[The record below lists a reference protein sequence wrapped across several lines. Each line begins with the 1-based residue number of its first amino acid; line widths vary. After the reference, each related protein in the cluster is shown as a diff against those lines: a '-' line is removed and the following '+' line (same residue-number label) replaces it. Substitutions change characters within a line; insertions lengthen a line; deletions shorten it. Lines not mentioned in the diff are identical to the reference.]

1 MGNRISVRGFQVM
14 KIKLLIVMFLVILTA
29 GITFPS
35 IIMNNKN
42 ISEVNLVAINEV
54 VKSVEKNWGNIN
66 KVTINNSGFQHPLTI
81 IDNLENVIYQT
92 PGTQFNDIYD
102 AIKNRDSIVDV
113 MQNDEI
119 VGKII
124 IRNNDQEIVR
134 EMKKELVTSFIQ
146 IVGLLMIVSIIYFIY
161 IYMTLLK
168 PFQQLQYFAANVAR
182 GNLDI
187 PLNMDKNNYFGA
199 FTESF
204 DLLREELYAARQREY
219 ESNRSKKE
227 LVATL
232 SHDIKTPIASIK
244 AVSELMLMQVKDEK
258 MIKHVNTIN
267 SKAEQVNLL
276 VTDMF
281 HATLE
286 ELQQLKLTVTEES
299 SEVLVEMIENVNY
312 DHQIVYNPIPPCII
326 LTDSVRM
333 QQVIDNIISNSYKY
347 AGTKISIKS
356 QIIQD
361 YLELHIQDFGPGIS
375 EDELPLLFNKYYR
388 GKNVEGKNGSGLGLY
403 ISKYFMENM
412 QGHINCTNWD
422 DGFTVVLKIKLAS

>member
-1 MGNRISVRGFQVM
+1 MRV
-14 KIKLLIVMFLVILTA
+14 KLLSVLLLVIFVA
-29 GITFPS
+29 GITFP
-35 IIMNNKN
+35 IIMINNKN
-42 ISEVNLVAINEV
+42 SSEVNIVAINEL
-54 VKSVEKNWGNIN
+54 VKTVEKNWGQIN
-66 KVTINNSGFQHPLTI
+66 NETFINSGFQQPLMI

-92 PGTQFNDIYD
+92 SGIQFINIYD
-102 AIKNRDSIVDV
+102 AIKNRDSIIDV

-124 IRNNDQEIVR
+124 IRNNDKEIVQK
-134 EMKKELVTSFIQ
+134 MKKELVTSFSL
-146 IVGLLMIVSIIYFIY
+146 IVGLLMSVIIIYNVY
-161 IYMTLLK
+161 IYRTLLK
-168 PFQQLQYFAANVAR
+168 PFMQLQHFAADVAR

-232 SHDIKTPIASIK
+232 SHDIKTPVASIK
-244 AVSELMLMQVKDEK
+244 AVSELMLLQARDEK
-258 MIKHVNTIN
+258 VIKQVNTIY
-267 SKAEQVNLL
+267 SKAEQIDLL

-286 ELQQLKLTVTEES
+286 ELQQLQITVTEES
-299 SEVLVEMIENVNY
+299 SEVLVDMIENVNY
-312 DHQIVYNPIPPCII
+312 DNQIVYDSIPQCII

-347 AGTKISIKS
+347 AGTKVTIKS
-356 QIIQD
+356 QIKQG
-361 YLELHIQDFGPGIS
+361 YLELHIMDLGSGIS
-375 EDELPLLFNKYYR
+375 EEELPLLFNKYYR
-388 GKNVEGKNGSGLGLY
+388 GTNIGGKNGSGLGLY

-412 QGHINCTNWD
+412 YGQISCYNGH
-422 DGFTVVLKIKLAS
+422 DGFTVVLKIKLA

>member
-1 MGNRISVRGFQVM
+1 MRV
-14 KIKLLIVMFLVILTA
+14 KLLISMILVIFST
-29 GITFPS
+29 GIAFQ
-35 IIMNNKN
+35 IMMMNNKN

-54 VKSVEKNWGNIN
+54 VKIVEKNWGNITTQ
-66 KVTINNSGFQHPLTI
+66 TIDSSGFQQPLTI
-81 IDNLENVIYQT
+81 IDNLENIMYQT
-92 PGTQFNDIYD
+92 PNNHFNNVYD
-102 AIKNRDSIVDV
+102 AIKNRDTIIDV
-113 MQNDEI
+113 MQNDKV

-124 IRNNDQEIVR
+124 IHNNEQEIVQQ
-134 EMKKELVTSFIQ
+134 MKKELLTTFSL
-146 IVGLLMIVSIIYFIY
+146 IVGLLAIVSIMY
-161 IYMTLLK
+161 ILYINRTLLK
-168 PFQQLQYFAANVAR
+168 PFQQLQHFAANVAR

-204 DLLREELYAARQREY
+204 DLLREELYVARQREY

-227 LVATL
+227 LVATI
-232 SHDIKTPIASIK
+232 SHDIQTPIASIK
-244 AVSELMLMQVKDEK
+244 AVSELMLMQIKDEK
-258 MIKHVNTIN
+258 MMKHVNTIN
-267 SKAEQVNLL
+267 SKAEQINLL

-299 SEVLVEMIENVNY
+299 SAVLADMIENVNY
-312 DHQIVYNPIPPCII
+312 DHQIVYEPIPPCII
-326 LTDSVRM
+326 LTDPVRM

-361 YLELHIQDFGPGIS
+361 YLELHIEDFGPGIS
-375 EDELPLLFNKYYR
+375 EEELPLLFNKYYR

-412 QGHINCTNWD
+412 YGQISCYNRA
-422 DGFTVVLKIKLAS
+422 DGFTAILRIKLAS

>member
-1 MGNRISVRGFQVM
+1 MR
-14 KIKLLIVMFLVILTA
+14 IKLLMVIVFVIFAA
-29 GITFPS
+29 GISFS
-35 IIMNNKN
+35 IIMINNKN
-42 ISEVNLVAINEV
+42 ISEVNIVAINDV
-54 VKSVEKNWGNIN
+54 VKTVEKNWEQIN
-66 KVTINNSGFQHPLTI
+66 NETFNNSGFQQPLTI
-81 IDNLENVIYQT
+81 IDNYENVIYQT
-92 PGTQFNDIYD
+92 PSMQFNTIYD
-102 AIKNRDSIVDV
+102 AIKNRDSILDV
-113 MQNDEI
+113 KHNDEV

-124 IRNNDQEIVR
+124 IRNNDHEIIQQ
-134 EMKKELVTSFIQ
+134 MKKELVISFSL
-146 IVGLLMIVSIIYFIY
+146 IVGLVMLVSIIYYVY
-161 IYMTLLK
+161 IYRTILK
-168 PFQQLQYFAANVAR
+168 PFQQLQHFAANVAR

-187 PLNMDKNNYFGA
+187 SLNMEKNNYFGA

-244 AVSELMLMQVKDEK
+244 AVSELMLLQVKDEK

-286 ELQQLKLTVTEES
+286 ELQQLKLTVTEQS

-312 DHQIVYNPIPPCII
+312 DQQIEYDPIPPCII
-326 LTDSVRM
+326 LTDPVRM
-333 QQVIDNIISNSYKY
+333 QQVIDNIVSNSYKY
-347 AGTKISIKS
+347 AGTNISITS
-356 QIIQD
+356 QIHQG
-361 YLELHIQDFGPGIS
+361 YLELRIRDFGRGIN
-375 EDELPLLFNKYYR
+375 EEELPLLFNKYYR

-403 ISKYFMENM
+403 ISRYFMDNM
-412 QGHINCTNWD
+412 QGQINCYNRD

>member
-1 MGNRISVRGFQVM
+1 MRL
-14 KIKLLIVMFLVILTA
+14 KLLMVTILVVFSA
-29 GITFPS
+29 GIIS
-35 IIMNNKN
+35 SVIVIKNNP
-42 ISEVNLVAINEV
+42 IPEVDLIAINDV
-54 VKSVEKNWGNIN
+54 VKTVEKNWGQINEETLHNSNI
-66 KVTINNSGFQHPLTI
+66 KQSFSI

-92 PGTQFNDIYD
+92 PGNHFIDLYE
-102 AIKNRDSIVDV
+102 AIKSKEIMIDLK
-113 MQNDEI
+113 QNNEI
-119 VGKII
+119 VGKLII
-124 IRNNDQEIVR
+124 SNNEQDIIQQ
-134 EMKKELVTSFIQ
+134 MKMELALTIILIFC
-146 IVGLLMIVSIIYFIY
+146 LFMIVSILYLIY
-161 IYMTLLK
+161 INRTLLK
-168 PFQQLQYFAANVAR
+168 PFQQLQTFAANVAR

-187 PLNMDKNNYFGA
+187 PLNMDRNNYFGA

-204 DLLREELYAARQREY
+204 DLLREELQCARQREY

-232 SHDIKTPIASIK
+232 SHDIKTPVASIK
-244 AVSELMLMQVKDEK
+244 AVSELMLLQVKDEK
-258 MIKHVNTIN
+258 MMKHVNTIYT
-267 SKAEQVNLL
+267 KAEQINLL

-312 DHQIVYNPIPPCII
+312 YDHKIEYDPIPPCII
-326 LTDSVRM
+326 LTDPVRM

-347 AGTKISIKS
+347 AGTQIAVKS
-356 QIIQD
+356 QINQG
-361 YLELHIQDFGPGIS
+361 YLELYMNDFGPGIN

-412 QGHINCTNWD
+412 DGQINCYNRK
-422 DGFTVVLKIKLAS
+422 DGFTVVLKVKLA

>member
-1 MGNRISVRGFQVM
+1 MLN
-14 KIKLLIVMFLVILTA
+14 KTNTA
-29 GITFPS
+29 
-35 IIMNNKN
+35 K
-42 ISEVNLVAINEV
+42 VNMVDINEV
-54 VKSVEKNWGNIN
+54 VKVVEKNWGNIN
-66 KVTINNSGFQHPLTI
+66 KEIIETSGFQQQLTI

-92 PGTQFNDIYD
+92 PSNPFNNTYD
-102 AIKNRDSIVDV
+102 AIKNRDTIVDV
-113 MQNDEI
+113 KQNDMV

-124 IRNNDQEIVR
+124 IRNNDQDIVQQ
-134 EMKKELVTSFIQ
+134 MKKDLLISFSL
-146 IVGLLMIVSIIYFIY
+146 IVGLLIIVTILYHIYLY
-161 IYMTLLK
+161 KTLLK
-168 PFQQLQYFAANVAR
+168 PFGQLQQFAANVAR

-227 LVATL
+227 LVATI

-244 AVSELMLMQVKDEK
+244 AVSELMLMQIKDEK
-258 MIKHVNTIN
+258 MMKHVNTIN
-267 SKAEQVNLL
+267 SKAEQINLL

-286 ELQQLKLTVTEES
+286 ELQQLKLTVTEEP
-299 SEVLVEMIENVNY
+299 SEILADMFENVNY
-312 DHQIVYNPIPPCII
+312 DHQIVYEPFPACII
-326 LTDSVRM
+326 LIDPVRL

-347 AGTKISIKS
+347 AGTKISITS
-356 QIIQD
+356 HIIQD

-375 EDELPLLFNKYYR
+375 EEELPLLFNKYYR

-412 QGHINCTNWD
+412 YGQISCYNRA
-422 DGFTVVLKIKLAS
+422 DGFIAILRIKLAS